1 MPEDQHPDRL
11 DSWKEI
17 AVHLGRGVRT
27 VQRWEKEEGL
37 PVHRH
42 VHNRQGSVYAFKSA
56 VDDWWARRG
65 GHLSLEASEPAERI
79 ADLAGLP
86 DGRRSWPAIA
96 FVGVLLVATAIAV
109 SVRGGWVTSAPSVS
123 HIRSIAVLPFGSLTL
138 DPGDAALEVGLADAL
153 IRRLGVSRDVIV
165 RPISAVLPFRHT
177 TDDPVAVGRQL
188 QVDAVLKG
196 RLQHVGDRLRLSAQL
211 FDCSSG
217 RVLWAGDFDE
227 RVSAI
232 FAVQDTLAER
242 VGSALLLQFT
252 PADRARTRR
261 LESRDPDAYLA
272 YLQGRWFWNQ
282 RTREG
287 FEKSIERL
295 TEAVDRDPRFALAH
309 AALAEAYVLA
319 AAYLVRQ
326 PHEAIPLAR
335 RAALSA
341 LAIDDGLGSAH
352 ASLGMIAQIYDWQWR
367 TADREYARAIEV
379 EPGYPT
385 AHHWRGELLGQLGRS
400 DEAIASLQRARA
412 LDPLSL
418 IINTDLGRAYYFA
431 RRYDEAAAQLGKT
444 LDLDSRFVVA
454 RVWLAK
460 VEIERGRYDEA
471 IRVLD
476 QNRGI
481 DDTLQTD
488 WVRAEIEAAAGHSDA
503 ARDLLARLVG
513 HPGMAPWTVAIT
525 IARLGDRDAL
535 LRWIERCFTEHAP
548 IAEIYASPALD
559 PFRNDPAVL
568 ALFQRA
574 GLAQ

>member
-1 MPEDQHPDRL
+1 MPDEHHPDRL

-42 VHNRQGSVYAFKSA
+42 LHHRQGTVYAFKSA

-65 GHLSLEASEPAERI
+65 NHLPIEAEDPAETI
-79 ADLAGLP
+79 GDGAPVP
-86 DGRRSWPAIA
+86 DGRRSWPAVGLI
-96 FVGVLLVATAIAV
+96 GVLLVATAIAATLA
-109 SVRGGWVTSAPSVS
+109 VRDRQATSPPPAHV
-123 HIRSIAVLPFGSLTL
+123 RSIAVLPFRSLT
-138 DPGDAALEVGLADAL
+138 PAASDAALDVGIADAL
-153 IRRLGVSRDVIV
+153 ITRLGVSGDLIV
-165 RPISAVLPFRHT
+165 RPTSAVLPFRHT
-177 TDDPVAVGRQL
+177 IDPVAVGRQL
-188 QVDAVLKG
+188 HVDAVLEG
-196 RLQHVGDRLRLSAQL
+196 RLQQVGDRLRLSAQL
-211 FDCSSG
+211 WDCASG
-217 RVLWAGDFDE
+217 RALWAGEFDE
-227 RVSAI
+227 RVSEI
-232 FAVQDTLAER
+232 FALQDTLAER
-242 VGSALLLQFT
+242 VGLALMLEFT
-252 PADRARTRR
+252 AADRARARR
-261 LESRDPDAYLA
+261 IESRNPDAYFA

-282 RTREG
+282 RTGEG
-287 FEKSIERL
+287 LEKSIVRL

-309 AALAEAYVLA
+309 AALAEAYVMA
-319 AAYLVRQ
+319 AAYGARQ

-335 RAALSA
+335 SAALTA

-379 EPGYPT
+379 EPGYAT

-431 RRYDEAAAQLGKT
+431 RRYDEAAAQLGRT
-444 LDLDSRFVVA
+444 LDLDGRFVNA
-454 RVWLAK
+454 RAWLAK
-460 VEIERGRYDEA
+460 VEIERGRYDDA
-471 IRVLD
+471 IRILE
-476 QNRGI
+476 QSRGI
-481 DDTLQTD
+481 DDTGYSE
-488 WVRAEIEAAAGHSDA
+488 WVRAEIEAAAGHRHA
-503 ARDLLARLVG
+503 ARDLVARLVRL
-513 HPGMAPWTVAIT
+513 PGWSPWVLAVTS
-525 IARLGDRDAL
+525 ARLGDRDAL
-535 LRWIERCFTEHAP
+535 LQSIERSFSEHAP

-559 PFRNDPAVL
+559 PFRHDPAVM